1 MSTESGRSSWL
12 SAWRIYTR
20 AQTLRMFFLGFASG
34 LPLLLVLGT
43 LSFWL
48 REAGIELSTIGM
60 VTWVGLAY
68 GFKWAW
74 APLVDRLK
82 LPILTAYFGRRRAW
96 LLFSQLSVT
105 ICLVA
110 MGLTDPQQNLML
122 MIVFTTLTAFFSAT
136 QDIALDAYR
145 IESAQLSEQAA
156 LAATYQTGYRLA
168 MIWAGAGALALAAF
182 FASTDSQ
189 YDPLAW
195 QWAYMVMASSMV
207 VGLVTVLLSP
217 EPTRE
222 VSRHTTDLTAT
233 RLQHCRQ
240 VHPDWSERKTRLVVW
255 FYEAACLP
263 FIDFFTRYHWH
274 VAVILA
280 LVATYRISDVVMGVM
295 ANPFYQ
301 DLGFSK
307 EEVAAVSKVFGVVM
321 TLLGAFIGGMIS
333 TRLGVMKTLFLGGL
347 LSAITNLLFSWLA
360 TQGHHLPYLMIT
372 VSADNLAAGI
382 ASVAFLAYLA
392 GLTNTAYTATQYAL
406 FSSVMLLLPKFLAG
420 FSGFV
425 VESIGYSL
433 FFVSTA
439 LIGVPVLVLVVWV
452 AYLERRRNIN
462 DVDDSSD

>member
-1 MSTESGRSSWL
+1 MSTESGRSSLL

-48 REAGIELSTIGM
+48 REAGVELSTIGM

-156 LAATYQTGYRLA
+156 LAAMYQTGYRLA

-182 FASTDSQ
+182 FTSTDSQ

-217 EPTRE
+217 GWSATLAK
-222 VSRHTTDLTAT
+222 SRSSLT
-233 RLQHCRQ
+233 
-240 VHPDWSERKTRLVVW
+240 
-255 FYEAACLP
+255 
-263 FIDFFTRYHWH
+263 
-274 VAVILA
+274 
-280 LVATYRISDVVMGVM
+280 G
-295 ANPFYQ
+295 
-301 DLGFSK
+301 
-307 EEVAAVSKVFGVVM
+307 
-321 TLLGAFIGGMIS
+321 IS
-333 TRLGVMKTLFLGGL
+333 TRLT
-347 LSAITNLLFSWLA
+347 WLA
-360 TQGHHLPYLMIT
+360 TYTWAASLPATFPVFVT
-372 VSADNLAAGI
+372 VK
-382 ASVAFLAYLA
+382 VT
-392 GLTNTAYTATQYAL
+392 LTL
-406 FSSVMLLLPKFLAG
+406 SLSSLTVRSP
-420 FSGFV
+420 
-425 VESIGYSL
+425 
-433 FFVSTA
+433 
-439 LIGVPVLVLVVWV
+439 
-452 AYLERRRNIN
+452 
-462 DVDDSSD
+462 